1 MQRAESRRI
10 SNSLDAA
17 THRSLIVEA
26 NDGIMTT
33 AGIVEGFAGAG
44 ADGHTVVIA
53 AATAMIV
60 GGIVLAGARYAEEAA
75 ERDSTLATIAEEQR
89 LLELDPQAEL
99 EELTAIYEA
108 KGPSHDLAFEV
119 ATQLSATDALGA
131 QLEAEYG
138 VTHAPSALV
147 PWLVSAAAGLAHA
160 AGAVIPLTG
169 VLLLPDD
176 LRAEVTFIGTL
187 AALTVTSTILA
198 RLARVPV
205 ARTLARTMIIAIAAM
220 SISLLVGHLV
230 SL

>member
-1 MQRAESRRI
+1 MREVAS
-10 SNSLDAA
+10 SPGNSPLDAK
-17 THRSLIVEA
+17 TRRSLIVEA

-75 ERDSTLATIAEEQR
+75 ERDAVLATIAEEQR

-108 KGPSHDLAFEV
+108 KGLSHDLACEV
-119 ATQLSATDALGA
+119 ATQLSAADALGA

-147 PWLVSAAAGLAHA
+147 PWLVSVAAGLAYA

-169 VLLLPDD
+169 VLVLPDD
-176 LRAEVTFIGTL
+176 LRAEVTFITTL
-187 AALTVTSTILA
+187 VALTITSTILA
-198 RLARVPV
+198 RLARLSV
-205 ARTLARTMIIAIAAM
+205 ARTLARTVIVAISAL

-230 SL
+230 GL